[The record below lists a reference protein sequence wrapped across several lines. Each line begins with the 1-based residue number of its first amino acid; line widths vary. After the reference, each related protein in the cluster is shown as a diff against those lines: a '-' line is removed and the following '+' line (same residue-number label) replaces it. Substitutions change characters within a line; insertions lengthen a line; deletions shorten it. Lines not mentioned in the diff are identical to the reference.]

1 MCFRVCVCVSS
12 LACVC
17 DTCAWLSGHVWLW
30 RVGTVCV
37 CHRVLFLPRSGRRD
51 WALRAHPPIA
61 GGVRRGSGGGMPH
74 PLRAARRR
82 GLLCHATS
90 PPPTPALLSPS
101 QLGQGSTRRPHWK
114 RPPHRDAPHPLPKMS
129 SSNNPAMPSCWRTK
143 NQTHGPRPHEEQLQ
157 YCHSGF
163 QMEKLRPREKCHHM
177 PQVAQMS
184 QDLDRAA

>member
-1 MCFRVCVCVSS
+1 MGG
-12 LACVC
+12 ACP
-17 DTCAWLSGHVWLW
+17 TPLELQEGGAFCAMPL
-30 RVGTVCV
+30 
-37 CHRVLFLPRSGRRD
+37 LPPD
-51 WALRAHPPIA
+51 
-61 GGVRRGSGGGMPH
+61 
-74 PLRAARRR
+74 
-82 GLLCHATS
+82 
-90 PPPTPALLSPS
+90 TPALLSPS
-101 QLGQGSTRRPHWK
+101 QLGQGSTRRPHCK